1 MSQELG
7 IKLEKSF
14 FFDGYQLPA
23 NTRLP
28 YRTVEMYE
36 LDCFSKSEGGIVL
49 GEKNIRFEANTV
61 NFRIPGQY
69 VCGVMP
75 YRGTGLYFSANN
87 LPYPLD
93 GVPFKIVGSQAKKL
107 TNIAEEIR
115 CQTMNTGMLSNLTV
129 QSKLLLLLRELYLT
143 MPVYQESYRQ
153 YNRYLRPVI
162 EYVHRHLD
170 EQIPIESLLQI
181 SGLSKSYFHK
191 MFKQTLGR
199 TPNEYITEQRLER
212 AKQLMQL
219 TNQKMEEIA
228 LQCGFL
234 DPVYFSYVFKKE
246 TGQTPT
252 QYRKAL

>member
-75 YRGTGLYFSANN
+75 YRGTG
-87 LPYPLD
+87 
-93 GVPFKIVGSQAKKL
+93 
-107 TNIAEEIR
+107 
-115 CQTMNTGMLSNLTV
+115 
-129 QSKLLLLLRELYLT
+129 
-143 MPVYQESYRQ
+143 PVSYT
-153 YNRYLRPVI
+153 
-162 EYVHRHLD
+162 HLD
-170 EQIPIESLLQI
+170 VYKRQADA
-181 SGLSKSYFHK
+181 SGGHPFMSG
-191 MFKQTLGR
+191 T
-199 TPNEYITEQRLER
+199 
-212 AKQLMQL
+212 
-219 TNQKMEEIA
+219 
-228 LQCGFL
+228 
-234 DPVYFSYVFKKE
+234 V
-246 TGQTPT
+246 
-252 QYRKAL
+252 